1 MKTKPEVLAPCG
13 SFDALTAALRTG
25 ADAVYF
31 GAGDFNARK
40 NADNFGG
47 EQLSAAAK
55 ECRLHGVKF
64 HVTLNTLVG
73 DGELENFTQTVK
85 RTCQVAADA
94 LILQDLG
101 ALRLVRALCPDMELH
116 ASTQMSVG
124 TKAGLQLLK
133 ELGFSRA
140 VLPRELAKSEIA
152 DLAADKPLDLEVFV
166 HGAQCMCVSGQCLL
180 SATFGSRSGNRG
192 LCAQPCRLA
201 FSAVGGTGHDLSL
214 KDLSLI
220 EHLQELSALGI
231 VSLKIEGR
239 MKRPEYV
246 AAAVTACKEALDG
259 AYSASR
265 RQDLEALFS
274 RSGFTD
280 GYFRNQ
286 RGREMFGIRQK
297 ENVTAATDALL
308 KAYAKRYE
316 KEPALYGVDFHFF
329 AAPGKTPT
337 LTAVCN
343 GIEVCETGAMPCE
356 TAQRVP
362 LTAEK
367 ATAQLQKCGGT
378 VFFAKSIA
386 CEIAENT
393 SVPLSE
399 LNRMRRAVLST
410 LTEQLQS
417 AHPKE
422 IKPYNFTKVPHIAK
436 VPQTWVRVRAAA
448 QIPKNS
454 QFDRLFLPLGT
465 ENAVLEQ
472 YGAGVYLPRGLFGTE
487 DEILRNLQHSAARY
501 VLCDTLDA
509 VAIARKTDKEIIGG
523 PFLNLFNTLAL
534 EEAAAIGVSAAV
546 VSHELTVSQISALGG
561 ALPRGAC
568 VYGRT
573 PLMLTR
579 NCPVKNGKSCKEC
592 NRQSVLC
599 DRKGISFPVR
609 CENGF
614 AELFNSRPT
623 YMADRLSEL
632 QNIDFYFFDFTIE
645 ERQECEQVLH
655 AYKQGAK
662 PMGEYTRGFFYR
674 GVE

>member
-1 MKTKPEVLAPCG
+1 MSPKIEILAPCG
-13 SFDALTAALRTG
+13 SQEALTAALRTG

-31 GAGDFNARK
+31 GTGDFNARK

-47 EQLSAAAK
+47 DALKTAAE
-55 ECRLHGVKF
+55 ECRLYGTRF
-64 HVTLNTLVG
+64 HITLNTLVG
-73 DGELENFTQTVK
+73 DGELQNFAETLK
-85 RTCQVAADA
+85 RTCQVATDA

-101 ALRLVRALCPDMELH
+101 ALRLARHMCPEMELH

-124 TKAGLQLLK
+124 TKAGLRLLN
-133 ELGFSRA
+133 ERGFSRA
-140 VLPRELAKSEIA
+140 VLPRELSKDEIA
-152 DLAADKPLDLEVFV
+152 DLASETPLELEMFI

-180 SATFGSRSGNRG
+180 SAMLGSRSGNRG

-201 FSAVGGTGHDLSL
+201 FSAEGGTGHDLSL

-220 EHLQELSALGI
+220 EYLNTLSDLG
-231 VSLKIEGR
+231 VTSVKIEGR

-259 AYSASR
+259 AYTQSR

-280 GYFRNQ
+280 GYFRNR

-297 ENVTAATDALL
+297 ENVTAATDTLL
-308 KAYAKRYE
+308 KSYE
-316 KEPALYGVDFHFF
+316 KTYEKPPALYGVDFHFTAEPDKF
-329 AAPGKTPT
+329 PT

-343 GIEVCETGAMPCE
+343 SMEFRMTGEALCE

-362 LTAEK
+362 LTEEK
-367 ATAQLQKCGGT
+367 VSAQLEKCGGT
-378 VFFAKSIA
+378 VFFSNVIT
-386 CEIAENT
+386 CDIAENT
-393 SVPLSE
+393 SLPLSE
-399 LNRMRRAVLST
+399 INRMRREALAYFEEKLKT
-410 LTEQLQS
+410 
-417 AHPKE
+417 AKPKFVKE
-422 IKPYNFTKVPHIAK
+422 YNFTSKPHTAGMRQI
-436 VPQTWVRVRAAA
+436 WVRVREAA
-448 QIPKNS
+448 QIPKNVK
-454 QFDRLFLPLGT
+454 FDRLFLPLDT
-465 ENAVLEQ
+465 ENSVLEQ

-487 DEILRNLQHSAARY
+487 SEILEKLQHSAARY
-501 VLCDTLDA
+501 ALCDTLDA
-509 VAIARKTDKEIIGG
+509 VAVARKTDKEIIGG

-534 EEAAAIGVSAAV
+534 EEAAEIGVSAAV
-546 VSHELTVSQISALGG
+546 VSHELTVSQISTLGG
-561 ALPRGAC
+561 NMPRGAC

-579 NCPVKNGKSCKEC
+579 NCPVKNGKSCKDC
-592 NRQSVLC
+592 KRQSALC

-614 AELFNSRPT
+614 AEIFNSRPT

-632 QNIDFYFFDFTIE
+632 RNVDFYFFDFTVE
-645 ERQECEQVLH
+645 EKDECARILQ

-662 PMGEYTRGFFYR
+662 PTGEYTRGFFYR

>member
-1 MKTKPEVLAPCG
+1 MKTKPEILAPCG
-13 SFDALTAALRTG
+13 SRDALTAALRTG

-40 NADNFGG
+40 NAENFGLDVL
-47 EQLSAAAK
+47 EETA
-55 ECRLHGVKF
+55 EDCRLHGAKV
-64 HVTLNTLVG
+64 HITLNTLVG
-73 DGELENFTQTVK
+73 DGELHNFKETVK
-85 RTCQVAADA
+85 RTCQAADA

-101 ALRLVRALCPDMELH
+101 ALRLVRQICPETELH

-124 TKAGLQLLK
+124 TKAGLHLLK

-140 VLPRELAKSEIA
+140 VLPRELSKAEIA
-152 DLAADKPLDLEVFV
+152 ALAADKPLDLEMFV

-180 SATFGSRSGNRG
+180 SAMLGSRSGNRG

-201 FSAVGGTGHDLSL
+201 FAAAGGTGYDLSL

-220 EHLQELSALGI
+220 EHIEALSALGI
-231 VSLKIEGR
+231 ASFKIEGR

-246 AAAVTACKEALDG
+246 AAAVTACKEALNG
-259 AYSASR
+259 CYSLSR

-280 GYFRNQ
+280 GYFNNQ

-297 ENVTAATDALL
+297 ENVTSATNALL
-308 KAYAKRYE
+308 KSYEKLYE
-316 KEPALYGVDFHFF
+316 KEPPLYGVAFHLN
-329 AAPGKTPT
+329 AAPGKLPT
-337 LTAVCN
+337 LTATCN
-343 GIEVCETGAMPCE
+343 ELETRVTGDVLCE

-362 LTAEK
+362 LTAQK
-367 ATAQLQKCGGT
+367 ASAQLQKCGGT
-378 VFFAKSIA
+378 VFFTKSVA

-393 SVPLSE
+393 SLPLSE
-399 LNRMRRAVLST
+399 LNRLRRVALER
-410 LTEQLQS
+410 LTETLQS
-417 AHPKE
+417 VKPKLVKE
-422 IKPYNFTKVPHIAK
+422 YSFTSVPHTAK
-436 VPQTWVRVRAAA
+436 SPETWVRVRSVA
-448 QIPKNS
+448 QIPENAE
-454 QFDRLFLPLGT
+454 FDRLFLPLDT
-465 ENAVLEQ
+465 DNTVLKHF
-472 YGAGVYLPRGLFGTE
+472 GAGVYLPRGLFGTE
-487 DEILRNLQHSAARY
+487 TEILEKLQNSAAKY

-509 VAIARKTDKEIIGG
+509 VAVARATDKEIIGG

-534 EEAAAIGVSAAV
+534 EEAAEIGVSAAV
-546 VSHELTVSQISALGG
+546 VSHELTVQQIARLGG
-561 ALPRGAC
+561 ALSRGAC

-592 NRQSVLC
+592 KRQSELR

-614 AELFNSRPT
+614 SEIFNSRPT
-623 YMADRLSEL
+623 YMADRLREL
-632 QNIDFYFFDFTIE
+632 QNIDFYFYDFTVE
-645 ERQECEQVLH
+645 ERAECERILN
-655 AYKQGAK
+655 AYKLGLK
-662 PMGEYTRGFFYR
+662 PTGEYTRGFFYR

>member
-55 ECRLHGVKF
+55 ACRLHGVKA
-64 HVTLNTLVG
+64 HITLNTLVG
-73 DGELENFTQTVK
+73 DGELQNFTQTVK
-85 RTCQVAADA
+85 RTCEIAADA

-133 ELGFSRA
+133 ERGFSRA
-140 VLPRELAKSEIA
+140 VLPRELSETEIA

-180 SATFGSRSGNRG
+180 SAMFGSRSGNRG

-201 FSAVGGTGHDLSL
+201 FSAEGGTGHDLSL

-220 EHLQELSALGI
+220 EHVQTLSDLGI
-231 VSLKIEGR
+231 ASLKIEGR

-259 AYSASR
+259 AYAPSR
-265 RQDLEALFS
+265 RQDLESLFS

-280 GYFRNQ
+280 GYFKNQ

-297 ENVTAATDALL
+297 ENVTAATDALF
-308 KAYAKRYE
+308 KSYAKGYE
-316 KEPALYGVDFHFF
+316 KEPALYGVDFCF
-329 AAPGKTPT
+329 AAKPDKFPT

-343 GIEVCETGAMPCE
+343 GMAYRVIGETACE
-356 TAQRVP
+356 TAQRVA

-367 ATAQLQKCGGT
+367 AAAQLQKCGGT
-378 VFFAKSIA
+378 VFFANTIT
-386 CEIAENT
+386 CDIAENT
-393 SVPLSE
+393 SLPLSE
-399 LNRMRRAVLST
+399 INRMRRKALAYF
-410 LTEQLQS
+410 EEKIKS
-417 AHPKE
+417 AKPKIVKE
-422 IKPYNFTKVPHIAK
+422 CNFTAKPHIANA
-436 VPQTWVRVRAAA
+436 PQTWVRVREAA
-448 QIPKNS
+448 QIPKNAE
-454 QFDRLFLPLGT
+454 FDRLFLPLGT
-465 ENAVLEQ
+465 ENAVLEP

-487 DEILRNLQHSAARY
+487 TEILEKLQHSAARY

-509 VAIARKTDKEIIGG
+509 VAIARKTGKEIIGG
-523 PFLNLFNTLAL
+523 PFLNLFNTFAL
-534 EEAAAIGVSAAV
+534 EEAAELGVSAAV

-561 ALPRGAC
+561 ELPRGAC

-579 NCPVKNGKSCKEC
+579 NCPVKNGKSCTDCK
-592 NRQSVLC
+592 RQSTLC

-614 AELFNSRPT
+614 AEIFNSRPT

-632 QNIDFYFFDFTIE
+632 RNVDFYFFDFTVE
-645 ERQECEQVLH
+645 NTDACEQILQ

-662 PMGEYTRGFFYR
+662 PTGEYTRGFFYR

>member
-55 ECRLHGVKF
+55 ACRLHGVKV
-64 HVTLNTLVG
+64 HITLNTLVG
-73 DGELENFTQTVK
+73 DGELQNFTQTVK
-85 RTCQVAADA
+85 RTCKIAADA

-133 ELGFSRA
+133 ERGFSRA
-140 VLPRELAKSEIA
+140 VLPRELTESEIA

-166 HGAQCMCVSGQCLL
+166 HGAQCMCVSGQCLM
-180 SATFGSRSGNRG
+180 SAMFGSRSGNRG

-201 FSAVGGTGHDLSL
+201 FSAEGGTGHDLSL

-220 EHLQELSALGI
+220 EHLQALSDLGI
-231 VSLKIEGR
+231 ASLKIEGR

-246 AAAVTACKEALDG
+246 AAAVTACKEALNG
-259 AYSASR
+259 VYSPSR

-280 GYFRNQ
+280 GYFKNQ

-308 KAYAKRYE
+308 KSYAKCYE
-316 KEPALYGVDFHFF
+316 KEPVLYGVDFHFTAEADKF
-329 AAPGKTPT
+329 PT
-337 LTAVCN
+337 LTAACN
-343 GIEVCETGAMPCE
+343 GMEFHAIGETACE

-367 ATAQLQKCGGT
+367 VTAQLQKCGGT

-386 CEIAENT
+386 CEIGENI
-393 SVPLSE
+393 SLPLSE
-399 LNRMRRAVLST
+399 INRMRRAALAYFEEN
-410 LTEQLQS
+410 LKS
-417 AHPKE
+417 AKPKE
-422 IKPYNFTKVPHIAK
+422 VKEYDFTIKSHIAK
-436 VPQTWVRVRAAA
+436 APQTFVRAREVA
-448 QIPKNS
+448 QIPKNAE
-454 QFDRLFLPLGT
+454 FDRLFLPLGT
-465 ENAVLEQ
+465 DNAVLEQ
-472 YGAGVYLPRGLFGTE
+472 HGAGVYLPRGLFGTE
-487 DEILRNLQHSAARY
+487 TEILEKLQHSAARY

-523 PFLNLFNTLAL
+523 PFLNLFNTFAL
-534 EEAAAIGVSAAV
+534 EEAAEIGVSAAV
-546 VSHELTVSQISALGG
+546 VSHELTVSQITALGG
-561 ALPRGAC
+561 ELSRGVC

-573 PLMLTR
+573 PLMLAR
-579 NCPVKNGKSCKEC
+579 NCPVKNGKSCTDCK
-592 NRQSVLC
+592 RQSALC

-614 AELFNSRPT
+614 AEIFNSRPT

-632 QNIDFYFFDFTIE
+632 QNVDFCFFDFTVE
-645 ERQECEQVLH
+645 NADECEQILR
-655 AYKQGAK
+655 AYQQGLK
-662 PMGEYTRGFFYR
+662 PTGDYTRGFFYR

>member
-1 MKTKPEVLAPCG
+1 MKTKPEILAPCG
-13 SFDALTAALRTG
+13 SRDALTAALRTG

-40 NADNFGG
+40 NAENFGLDAL
-47 EQLSAAAK
+47 EETA
-55 ECRLHGVKF
+55 EDCRLHGAKV
-64 HVTLNTLVG
+64 HITLNTLVG
-73 DGELENFTQTVK
+73 DGELHNFKETVK
-85 RTCQVAADA
+85 RTCQAADA

-101 ALRLVRALCPDMELH
+101 ALRLVRQMCPETELH

-124 TKAGLQLLK
+124 TKAGLHLLK
-133 ELGFSRA
+133 DLGFSRA
-140 VLPRELAKSEIA
+140 VLPRELSKAEITA
-152 DLAADKPLDLEVFV
+152 LAADKPLDLEMFV

-180 SATFGSRSGNRG
+180 SAMLGSRSGNRG

-201 FSAVGGTGHDLSL
+201 FAAAGGTGYDLSL

-220 EHLQELSALGI
+220 EHIETLSELGI
-231 VSLKIEGR
+231 ASFKIEGR

-246 AAAVTACKEALDG
+246 AATVTACKEALNG
-259 AYSASR
+259 RYSLSR

-280 GYFRNQ
+280 GYFNNQ

-297 ENVTAATDALL
+297 ENVISATNTLL
-308 KAYAKRYE
+308 KSYEKLYE
-316 KEPALYGVDFHFF
+316 KEPPLYGVTFHLN
-329 AAPGKTPT
+329 AAPGKLPA
-337 LTAVCN
+337 LTATCKDLEACV
-343 GIEVCETGAMPCE
+343 TGDVLCE
-356 TAQRVP
+356 TAQRVS

-367 ATAQLQKCGGT
+367 ASAQLQKCGGT
-378 VFFAKSIA
+378 VFFAKSVA

-393 SVPLSE
+393 SLPLSE
-399 LNRMRRAVLST
+399 LNRLRRAALDS
-410 LTEQLQS
+410 LTEKLQS
-417 AHPKE
+417 AKPKFVKE
-422 IKPYNFTKVPHIAK
+422 YDFTGVPHTAK
-436 VPQTWVRVRAAA
+436 PPETWVRVRSAS
-448 QIPKNS
+448 QIPENAK
-454 QFDRLFLPLGT
+454 FDRLFLPLDT
-465 ENAVLEQ
+465 DNTVLKHF
-472 YGAGVYLPRGLFGTE
+472 GAGVYLPRGLFGTE
-487 DEILRNLQHSAARY
+487 TEILEKLRNSAAKY

-509 VAIARKTDKEIIGG
+509 VAIARAADKEIVGG

-534 EEAAAIGVSAAV
+534 DEAAELGVSAAV
-546 VSHELTVSQISALGG
+546 VSHELTVQQIARLSG

-592 NRQSVLC
+592 KRQSELR

-614 AELFNSRPT
+614 SEIFNSRPT
-623 YMADRLSEL
+623 YMADRLREL
-632 QNIDFYFFDFTIE
+632 QNIDFYFYDFTVE
-645 ERQECEQVLH
+645 EKAECERILN
-655 AYKQGAK
+655 AYKLGLK
-662 PMGEYTRGFFYR
+662 PTGEYTRGFFYR